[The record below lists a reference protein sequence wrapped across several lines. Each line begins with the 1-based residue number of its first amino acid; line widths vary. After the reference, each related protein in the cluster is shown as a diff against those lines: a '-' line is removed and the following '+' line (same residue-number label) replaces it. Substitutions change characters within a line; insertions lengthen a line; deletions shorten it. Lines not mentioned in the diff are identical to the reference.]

1 MFYNIVFY
9 KAVIAIGPYILQTSN
24 YKSNF
29 CSVMFELLC
38 NGNPQPEVKWILISP
53 KGERELNGEGY
64 MNKMKKQVGKYVCN
78 LIIKVTEIFVKNL
91 NWQKMIEEKI
101 WVIITNKYL
110 KIILFAVIQKSLF
123 LLMREKCVIKIWKQV
138 SNFYYFRT

>member
-1 MFYNIVFY
+1 MDID
-9 KAVIAIGPYILQTSN
+9 QS
-24 YKSNF
+24 
-29 CSVMFELLC
+29 
-38 NGNPQPEVKWILISP
+38 
-53 KGERELNGEGY
+53 KGWERELNGEGY
-64 MNKMKKQVGKYVCN
+64 VNKMKKQVGKYVCN

-101 WVIITNKYL
+101 WVIITKKYL

-123 LLMREKCVIKIWKQV
+123 FLMREKWVIKIWKQV

>member
-64 MNKMKKQVGKYVCN
+64 VNKMKKQVGKYVCN
-78 LIIKVTEIFVKNL
+78 LIIKVTEIFLKNL

-110 KIILFAVIQKSLF
+110 KIISFAVIQKSLF
-123 LLMREKCVIKIWKQV
+123 LLMREKWVIKMWKQLM
-138 SNFYYFRT
+138 

>member
-1 MFYNIVFY
+1 MPFY
-9 KAVIAIGPYILQTSN
+9 KTFNKIN
-24 YKSNF
+24 NK
-29 CSVMFELLC
+29 LLRRMR
-38 NGNPQPEVKWILISP
+38 NSP

-78 LIIKVTEIFVKNL
+78 LIIKVTEIFLKNL

-110 KIILFAVIQKSLF
+110 KIILFAVIQK
-123 LLMREKCVIKIWKQV
+123 MRIIIVNCFFFAFHCIMNPLE
-138 SNFYYFRT
+138 N